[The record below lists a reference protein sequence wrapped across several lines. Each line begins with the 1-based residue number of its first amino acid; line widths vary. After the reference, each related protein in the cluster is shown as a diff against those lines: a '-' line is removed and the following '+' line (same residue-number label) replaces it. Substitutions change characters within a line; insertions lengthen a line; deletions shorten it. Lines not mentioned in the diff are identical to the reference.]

1 MPYLAAHV
9 GFLGDP
15 KFHTDVFGCD
25 KKDYAIRHLIPND
38 HDSVQY
44 QPKKPKKN
52 KTQKCHNS
60 AFMWVFLVI

>member
-1 MPYLAAHV
+1 V
-9 GFLGDP
+9 GFFGDL
-15 KFHTDVFGCD
+15 KFDSDVFAGG
-25 KKDYAIRHLIPND
+25 KKDYAIHQLIPND

-60 AFMWVFLVI
+60 AFMWGILVI